1 MTAIQFPAALRRLSD
16 SPLEWFCL
24 LGGLFFVN
32 HYAWF
37 LDDAYIYFRYVDNL
51 LFLGHGLVFNAGE
64 YTEGFSSP
72 FWTLLLI
79 PMRGLRL
86 DYWLLTRLIGASC
99 FFLFWLLAV
108 RIRRASEIDA
118 TAGPNLPL
126 CFLSF
131 NYAVA
136 CYFTS
141 GIETPLVQL
150 SAALYAYFTLRPR
163 GRWLQ
168 LLLGITPLVRHEF
181 LIPFA
186 LAWAYAF
193 WKNRRLPAWMLGS
206 CVASL
211 GGWMLFR
218 IVYYAD
224 LVPNTFYLKDTTNW
238 SQGWRYLWDTVDSLA
253 LYAILPLLWG
263 LGWLR
268 RERLAA
274 TLAARLA
281 MIAFALPVL
290 LYVVRI
296 GGDPRHYRYL
306 AFPVCLLLFSTTG
319 IAAAWLA
326 PLAARA
332 RSRVGT
338 SLSLATILL
347 SFTLYPQ
354 QLGEHPLAGNVAH
367 SPRWDINDAVV
378 HRYHELL
385 RQDPWA
391 LRGSDQLDRYREYR
405 ERGRTRAYPR
415 RPVIGWWCASL
426 YAEFDRR
433 AIHGLG
439 LTDAILARVDMP
451 ADRPAHKM
459 GLIPL
464 ATQLAEIYQRT
475 PSQPRRG
482 YFRAAVEQGAAPAWV
497 AENLDSI
504 EILEAK
510 IFNRHAFLENLR
522 LATTRVGRIRPPV
535 PESQFPAPSQPS
547 Q

>member
-268 RERLAA
+268 RARLAA

-326 PLAARA
+326 P
-332 RSRVGT
+332 
-338 SLSLATILL
+338 
-347 SFTLYPQ
+347 
-354 QLGEHPLAGNVAH
+354 
-367 SPRWDINDAVV
+367 
-378 HRYHELL
+378 
-385 RQDPWA
+385 
-391 LRGSDQLDRYREYR
+391 
-405 ERGRTRAYPR
+405 
-415 RPVIGWWCASL
+415 
-426 YAEFDRR
+426 
-433 AIHGLG
+433 
-439 LTDAILARVDMP
+439 
-451 ADRPAHKM
+451 
-459 GLIPL
+459 
-464 ATQLAEIYQRT
+464 
-475 PSQPRRG
+475 
-482 YFRAAVEQGAAPAWV
+482 
-497 AENLDSI
+497 
-504 EILEAK
+504 
-510 IFNRHAFLENLR
+510 
-522 LATTRVGRIRPPV
+522 
-535 PESQFPAPSQPS
+535 
-547 Q
+547 